1 MYEKVIRDNVH
12 GDIYFDHPIYIEIIN
27 SSEMQRLRRI
37 LQLAGSQFAYP
48 SATHTRFSHCIGVY
62 HVLKQFLKNN
72 DFKMIDEKDQMLV
85 KLAGLL
91 HDVGHAAFSHTFE
104 RITNKSHESYTTEII
119 KNVDGNINKILKK
132 YDIDPDDIVA
142 IIEGTYKNNI
152 INLLVSSQIDA
163 DRFDYL
169 IRDSYNCGVDYATL
183 DVKWLIRNAKIRDN
197 KIVFPHKTIYAI
209 ESYLLGRYHMYQ
221 QVYNHK
227 TSISFDVMFST
238 WFKRIKYLAKNNYK
252 FKDNRIYELF
262 GSLFEKKSIKL
273 NEYLQI
279 DDYLMFNIF
288 ANCQNEQ
295 DQILSDLSKRIN
307 NRELFVCKSEQLVE
321 KDKIF
326 DKLKEKGYDPEYYLL
341 KTVSKPAVMY
351 KIEHEAKKD
360 EHIYLFNEK
369 TNKIDAL
376 ENISLLSC
384 AIRENNN
391 QKNEIK
397 YLFPKELE
405 IK

>member
-183 DVKWLIRNAKIRDN
+183 DVK
-197 KIVFPHKTIYAI
+197 
-209 ESYLLGRYHMYQ
+209 
-221 QVYNHK
+221 
-227 TSISFDVMFST
+227 
-238 WFKRIKYLAKNNYK
+238 
-252 FKDNRIYELF
+252 
-262 GSLFEKKSIKL
+262 
-273 NEYLQI
+273 
-279 DDYLMFNIF
+279 
-288 ANCQNEQ
+288 
-295 DQILSDLSKRIN
+295 
-307 NRELFVCKSEQLVE
+307 
-321 KDKIF
+321 
-326 DKLKEKGYDPEYYLL
+326 
-341 KTVSKPAVMY
+341 
-351 KIEHEAKKD
+351 
-360 EHIYLFNEK
+360 
-369 TNKIDAL
+369 
-376 ENISLLSC
+376 
-384 AIRENNN
+384 
-391 QKNEIK
+391 
-397 YLFPKELE
+397 
-405 IK
+405 